1 MDPEEMIGDLNT
13 LADRVAVLAN
23 NVRTQIRVV
32 SGQWDRLGKV
42 GGQRADHAAKL
53 MTDLREPLRDM
64 QEFAETAQQQIE
76 DMHRNPFGDN
86 CSTRRA

>member
-13 LADRVAVLAN
+13 LADRVAILAN
-23 NVRTQIRVV
+23 NVRTQTRIV
-32 SGQWDRLGKV
+32 SGQWERLGKV
-42 GGQRADHAAKL
+42 GGQRADHAATL
-53 MTDLREPLRDM
+53 MTDLLEPLREM